1 MINIEITPEFQQKI
15 RSLSK
20 RYRNIRSDLDPILDQ
35 LRQGEAIGDQIRG
48 VGFPVY
54 KLRVKNSNIQKGK
67 SGGYRLIYWLKLKD
81 TIVLLDIYSKSDQV
95 DMDIQVIRKIIE
107 RSS

>member
-20 RYRNIRSDLDPILDQ
+20 RYRKIRSDLEPILDQ
-35 LRQGEAIGDQIRG
+35 LRQGETIGDQIRG

-54 KLRVKNSNIQKGK
+54 KLRVKNSDIQKGK

>member
-1 MINIEITPEFQQKI
+1 MKIEITLEFQQKI

-35 LRQGEAIGDQIRG
+35 LRHGETIGDQIRG

>member
-20 RYRNIRSDLDPILDQ
+20 RYRNIRSALDPILDQLSQ
-35 LRQGEAIGDQIRG
+35 LRQGEAIGDQICG

-54 KLRVKNSNIQKGK
+54 EIACEEQ
-67 SGGYRLIYWLKLKD
+67 
-81 TIVLLDIYSKSDQV
+81 
-95 DMDIQVIRKIIE
+95 
-107 RSS
+107 

>member
-81 TIVLLDIYSKSDQV
+81 TIVLLDIYSKSEQV